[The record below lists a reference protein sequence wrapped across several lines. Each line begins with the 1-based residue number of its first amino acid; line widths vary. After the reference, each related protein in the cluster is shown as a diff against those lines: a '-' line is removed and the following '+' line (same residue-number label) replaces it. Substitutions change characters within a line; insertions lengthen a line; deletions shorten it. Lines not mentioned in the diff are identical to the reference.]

1 MKKLSDIVAKIE
13 ISGVNEAEVYTELLS
28 QPEVVAVFNQYEQQ
42 IDMQK
47 LPNFMSAIAEFVPG
61 VRKCQGCPE
70 LSACSQ
76 PIRGH
81 FPTLEPHAGN
91 LTLQYAP
98 CQYFISQQH
107 LGNIDTMHMPKS
119 MKSASFDTMHADANR
134 EELFRLGM
142 DFVLNYKIDGVY
154 KKGLFLYGSM
164 GSGKTYAMCA
174 IANELA
180 KRGIGCAVV
189 YFPELIAQ
197 IKESFSGNENGNVA
211 TVEKLK
217 NVPVLMLD
225 DIGSESVTSWM
236 RDEVLGRILN
246 HRMNHELPTFFTSN
260 FNFEQLQTHYE
271 QTTRNE
277 YEPVKAM
284 RILERIKALCI
295 PVELVGKNYRK

>member
-1 MKKLSDIVAKIE
+1 MQKLSDILAKIE
-13 ISGVNEAEVYTELLS
+13 LSGVDEATIYRDLLS
-28 QPEVVAVFNQYEQQ
+28 QPEVVMIFDQYQNE
-42 IDMQK
+42 INMQK
-47 LPNFMSAIAEFVPG
+47 LPQFMSNIAEFLSG
-61 VRKCQGCPE
+61 VRKCQGCPS
-70 LSACSQ
+70 LDVCSQ
-76 PIRGH
+76 PICGH
-81 FPTLEPHAGN
+81 FPILEPHAGN

-98 CQYFISQQH
+98 CQYFKSQQH
-107 LGNIDTMHMPKS
+107 LNNIDTFHMPKS
-119 MKSASFDTMHADANR
+119 MKSANFDTMHADANR

-142 DFVLNYKIDGVY
+142 DFVLNYKMDGEY

-217 NVPVLMLD
+217 NVPILMLD

-246 HRMNHELPTFFTSN
+246 HRMNYELPTFFTSN
-260 FNFEQLQTHYE
+260 FNFEQLQAHYE

-284 RILERIKALCI
+284 RILERIKALSV
-295 PVELVGKNYRK
+295 PVELIGKNYRK